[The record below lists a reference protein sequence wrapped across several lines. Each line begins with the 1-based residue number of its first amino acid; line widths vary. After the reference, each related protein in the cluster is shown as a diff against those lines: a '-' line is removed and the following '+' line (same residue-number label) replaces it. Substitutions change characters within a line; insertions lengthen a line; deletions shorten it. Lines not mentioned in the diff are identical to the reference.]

1 MPAARMHG
9 RAAGQGRQTPV
20 RALERPGGRSGMP
33 LTFHVDVVSAER
45 LLYSGTAQR
54 VVVPGVAG
62 ELGILARHAPLLAQ
76 LRPGRLRVL
85 TAAGD
90 EQSFFVSGG
99 FVEVQPQQLTVLA
112 DTAVRSDALD
122 TAAAAAARARAE
134 QELRAAVRRQDYERL
149 KAEIKM
155 YTLLLQ
161 QLQEARVRRK

>member
-1 MPAARMHG
+1 
-9 RAAGQGRQTPV
+9 
-20 RALERPGGRSGMP
+20 MP